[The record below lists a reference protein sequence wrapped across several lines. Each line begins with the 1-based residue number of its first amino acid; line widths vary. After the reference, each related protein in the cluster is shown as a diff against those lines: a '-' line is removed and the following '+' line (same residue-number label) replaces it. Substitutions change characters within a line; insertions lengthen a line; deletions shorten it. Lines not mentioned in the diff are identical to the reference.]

1 MAIHDGRTGSPLLLM
16 LVAGFAAAAEPTYPT
31 NEDLRHVRGMIEPQ
45 LSPSGTQV
53 LVDISDT
60 TVDGG
65 RSHLWL
71 VDVAANASRQITW
84 SPESDRRGEHGARW
98 FGDSSILFLA
108 KRGEHTQLF
117 SLPMSGGE
125 AHAYDMKVTPPVDD
139 STQAD
144 AVPPKKAGD
153 DAAAPEPLP
162 IEPEAYEAAPDGRTI
177 AIIAPDPETPGE
189 KKQKDSKA
197 DAERADHDRHGKR
210 LYLLDV
216 QSGKLTA
223 VAVAPDVTAIIWSKQ
238 SDRFVVVADGPNNA
252 GDLGP
257 AATSWLVSTSDPA
270 HSVQLKEIPPTIG
283 SASWS
288 EDGTRLYILADSAR
302 DAPPGYLDLYT
313 MNLSDRSLQDL
324 SKDSI
329 GSVSREKPISVGHDV
344 IQNVQQGFRR
354 GYMRWRNNKMEPI
367 AFDSPVV
374 SGLTSDA
381 KHGAWVW
388 LGQSSSQA
396 STLYYSRRL
405 GESPRILNT
414 PGLLPA
420 SWPSAITHAVRWTQD
435 GLTIEGELFLPAA
448 AAAGAGKI
456 PLIVDVHGGPT
467 GAFQESFDPLTP
479 FLLGQ
484 GWAVL
489 RTNPRGST
497 GYGAAFAAANKDD
510 LGGGDYRDIMAGL
523 DAVIAQYP
531 IDANRL
537 ALTGYSYGGEMAGFV
552 EGKTDRFK
560 AIVSGAPVIDQYSEY
575 GTEDESW
582 YDRWFYGKP
591 WEHAEA
597 AWRQSPLA
605 GAAHAKT
612 PFMLLQGESD
622 TVDPPGQSVEMYRA
636 LRQEGVKVE
645 LIQYPRENHGPL
657 ALGMHGFPSPEPW
670 HGFDARQ
677 RLVEFIKEAF
687 EAQ

>member
-1 MAIHDGRTGSPLLLM
+1 VKSLLVLM

-53 LVDISDT
+53 LVNISDT
-60 TVDGG
+60 TADGG

-84 SPESDRRGEHGARW
+84 SPESDRRGEHAARW

-125 AHAYDMKVTPPVDD
+125 AHPYDMKVVPPVDD

-177 AIIAPDPETPGE
+177 AIIASDPETPGE
-189 KKQKDSKA
+189 KKQKDSKS

-216 QSGKLTA
+216 PSGKLTA

-238 SDRFVVVADGPNNA
+238 GDRFVVVADGPNNA
-252 GDLGP
+252 RDLGP
-257 AATSWLVSTSDPA
+257 ATTSWLVSTGDPA
-270 HSVQLKEIPPTIG
+270 HPVQLKEIPPTIG
-283 SASWS
+283 SVSWS

-302 DAPPGYLDLYT
+302 DAPPGYLDLYA
-313 MNLSDRSLQDL
+313 MNLSDRTIQDM
-324 SKDSI
+324 SKDFVA
-329 GSVSREKPISVGHDV
+329 SVSREKPISIGNDV
-344 IQNVQQGFRR
+344 IQSVQQGFRR
-354 GYMRWRNNKMEPI
+354 GYIRWRNNKMEPI

-381 KHGAWVW
+381 KRGAWVW
-388 LGQSSSQA
+388 LGQSSSEA
-396 STLYYSRRL
+396 TTLYYSRRL
-405 GESPRILNT
+405 GESARTLNT

-435 GLTIEGELFLPAA
+435 GLTIEGELFLPV
-448 AAAGAGKI
+448 AAGAGKI

-467 GAFQESFDPLTP
+467 GAFQDNFDPLTP

-552 EGKTDRFK
+552 EGKTNRFK
-560 AIVSGAPVIDQYSEY
+560 AIVSGAPVINQYSEY
-575 GTEDESW
+575 GTEGESW

-591 WEHAEA
+591 WEHAQA

-605 GAAHAKT
+605 GAAHAST

-622 TVDPPGQSVEMYRA
+622 TVDPPGQSAEMYRA

-677 RLVEFIKEAF
+677 RLVKFIKEAF